1 MRKGVVIIGTRG
13 CYGFHRDGVDKL
25 TYNHFDSYPEGL
37 GADIVEFVRQTS
49 VEEMNQ
55 IFDRIQM
62 VNEDEMAT
70 PDQVAECHKWYSGAV
85 STGQP
90 TEWYALLRN
99 AQGDLNA
106 FKDGLRYMIDSRS
119 FMKDSLFCEWAYVIN
134 LTTNRLEIYKG
145 FQQEPEKN
153 RYYSKKPI
161 SQGYYNVKLVT
172 EFPLDDI
179 PENWLEIVGAVCGDE
194 D

>member
-1 MRKGVVIIGTRG
+1 
-13 CYGFHRDGVDKL
+13 
-25 TYNHFDSYPEGL
+25 
-37 GADIVEFVRQTS
+37 
-49 VEEMNQ
+49 
-55 IFDRIQM
+55 
-62 VNEDEMAT
+62 MAT

-106 FKDGLRYMIDSRS
+106 FKEGLRYMIDSSS
-119 FMKDSLFCEWAYVIN
+119 FMKDSLLCEWAYVIN

-145 FQQEPEKN
+145 
-153 RYYSKKPI
+153 YC
-161 SQGYYNVKLVT
+161 NVKLVI

-179 PENWLEIVGAVCGDE
+179 PENWLEIVGTVYGDE

>member
-1 MRKGVVIIGTRG
+1 MTSVTIRG

-25 TYNHFDSYPEGL
+25 TYNHSDSYPEGL
-37 GADIVEFVRQTS
+37 GANIVEFVRQTS

-62 VNEDEMAT
+62 VNEDKMAT
-70 PDQVAECHKWYSGAV
+70 PDQVAECYKWYNGDV

-106 FKDGLRYMIDSRS
+106 FKEGLRYMIDSSS

-134 LTTNRLEIYKG
+134 LTTNRLEICK
-145 FQQEPEKN
+145 
-153 RYYSKKPI
+153 R
-161 SQGYYNVKLVT
+161 YYNVKLVT
-172 EFPLDDI
+172 KFPLDDI

>member
-1 MRKGVVIIGTRG
+1 M
-13 CYGFHRDGVDKL
+13 
-25 TYNHFDSYPEGL
+25 
-37 GADIVEFVRQTS
+37 EFVRQTS

-62 VNEDEMAT
+62 VDEDKMAT
-70 PDQVAECHKWYSGAV
+70 PDQVAECYKWYNGDV

-106 FKDGLRYMIDSRS
+106 FKEGLRYMIDSRS

-134 LTTNRLEIYKG
+134 LTTNRLG
-145 FQQEPEKN
+145 N
-153 RYYSKKPI
+153 L
-161 SQGYYNVKLVT
+161 QGVPAVARRIVTTVRSPLVRALQCKAGDG
-172 EFPLDDI
+172 FPLDDI
-179 PENWLEIVGAVCGDE
+179 PENWLEIVGAVYRDE